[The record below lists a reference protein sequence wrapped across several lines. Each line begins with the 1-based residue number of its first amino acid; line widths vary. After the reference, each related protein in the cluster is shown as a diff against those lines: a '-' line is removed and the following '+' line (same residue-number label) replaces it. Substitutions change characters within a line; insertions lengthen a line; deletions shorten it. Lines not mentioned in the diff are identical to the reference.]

1 MNPITKSTGIA
12 LALVAAGL
20 ASGCNYTKS
29 DSASDAGSSNVR
41 SDGVNK
47 CGGHNECKTAGNDCN
62 SPADH

>member
-1 MNPITKSTGIA
+1 MNPIKKSTGIA

-20 ASGCNYTKS
+20 ASGCNYAKP
-29 DSASDAGSSNVR
+29 DSESGTANSNVR